1 MAEAVSKNA
10 SLSEKLDPQKFKE
23 LLDANKHSTY
33 MKKHKCAELLP
44 LDQDI
49 IDRVCNFDSFKM
61 FHDDIEK
68 MSKSFHLCRF
78 GDCAQITEPKIQDL
92 IYVVIEGQVAIIDNQ

>member
-1 MAEAVSKNA
+1 
-10 SLSEKLDPQKFKE
+10 
-23 LLDANKHSTY
+23 
-33 MKKHKCAELLP
+33 
-44 LDQDI
+44 
-49 IDRVCNFDSFKM
+49 M